1 MDNNAIKGYG
11 PGSVSD
17 LARNG
22 GDVAANMTNTTLK
35 GYGPGSIPDLARNG
49 GGAIGPV
56 ISGTPVL
63 TATQNAAYAG
73 FTVSSTGGA
82 APRTYSLVG
91 TWPTGIS
98 VNSSTG
104 AVTGTPTNAGTFN
117 GLSVRVTDAASK
129 TDQLATFSLVVAAA

>member
-22 GDVAANMTNTTLK
+22 GDPTTMTNDTLK
-35 GYGPGSIPDLARNG
+35 GYGPGSIPDLARNDG
-49 GGAIGPV
+49 GPLGPV
-56 ISGTPVL
+56 IAGTPVL

-73 FTVSSTGGA
+73 FTASAHGGT
-82 APRTYSLVG
+82 APRTFSLVG

-98 VNSSTG
+98 VNSSSG
-104 AVTGTPTNAGTFN
+104 VVSGTPTNAGTFN

-129 TDQLATFSLVVAAA
+129 TDDIPTFSLVVAAA